1 MQKER
6 KRLLDEWA
14 RIIMVSA
21 HGGILTGDASKPIM
35 INEVYAVNGPRVGA
49 LELHAGLM
57 AGDLMRILK
66 RDDCATL
73 CQFVPWR
80 FSGQPI
86 CYLSSRF
93 VRVEAG
99 WPDSLAERDI
109 RLSDLGQWP
118 KDGGR
123 WIAGRNEWGRT
134 ITLGLHDQCP
144 HWLVAGQTGSGKS
157 WGMRAAV
164 GQLCLDPENHLVLID
179 GKFGEGLGP
188 LAHVSGLVG
197 PLARDVEDARAA
209 LSWCVG
215 ELRRRFENP
224 NGHRRLIIVVDEL
237 QTFTSDKVCR
247 DYLRRLVSQGRAAK
261 VHVIMGTQDPIK
273 AAFRD
278 NTIKRNLPGHIALR
292 VEDYKASEVAVGG
305 NTPRADW
312 LLGAGDSYCI
322 TPAACHRAQLADRKS
337 AQFGELSTGE
347 PLYEQWPDLDPEAGG
362 TLPENMVNWGY
373 TGQELGAAILA
384 AQREFGRRRM
394 TTMMRKEGFNITEG
408 DRAKRLSQLGKEAY
422 GYLMSNGFCEEG
434 ERVGGLEAGNTP
446 VDVWDSFLGQFDV
459 C

>member
-1 MQKER
+1 MDRQTER
-6 KRLLDEWA
+6 KRLLDDWA
-14 RIIMVSA
+14 RTIMISA
-21 HGGILTGDASKPIM
+21 HGGALTGDASKPIL
-35 INEVYAVNGPRVGA
+35 IDDVYAINGPRVGA
-49 LELHAGLM
+49 LELHAGLQS
-57 AGDLMRILK
+57 GDLLRILK
-66 RDDCATL
+66 KDDCATL

-80 FSGQPI
+80 
-86 CYLSSRF
+86 L
-93 VRVEAG
+93 G
-99 WPDSLAERDI
+99 WPTTLAEKDI

-157 WGMRAAV
+157 WAMRAAV
-164 GQLCLDPENHLVLID
+164 GQLCRDPENRLVLID

-188 LAHVSGLVG
+188 VAHVRGLVG

-209 LSWCVG
+209 LSWSVG

-224 NGHRRLIIVVDEL
+224 NNGHDRLIVVMDEL
-237 QTFTSDKVCR
+237 QTFTSDTACR

-261 VHVIMGTQDPIK
+261 VHVIMGTQDPVK

-305 NTPRADW
+305 NAPRADW
-312 LLGAGDSYCI
+312 LLGGGDSYCV
-322 TPAACHRAQLADRKS
+322 TPAACHRAQLAYIPE
-337 AQFGELSTGE
+337 AQFRELPTGE
-347 PLYEQWPDLDPEAGG
+347 PLYEEWPDLDPEAGG
-362 TLPENMVNWGY
+362 TLPENAVNWSY
-373 TGQELGAAILA
+373 TGEELGASILA

-394 TTMMRKEGFNITEG
+394 TKMMREEGFNVCEG
-408 DRAKRLSQLGKEAY
+408 DRVKRLSQLGKEAY
-422 GYLMSNGFCEEG
+422 EYLKSNDFCGEG
-434 ERVGGLEAGNTP
+434 
-446 VDVWDSFLGQFDV
+446 
-459 C
+459 